1 MRLSPPLWHGEEGL
15 FKFRLGKEWYDDFVR
30 FALEAL
36 AQLGNGQREYLFA
49 SLVEPFPVFEGVTLY
64 DGTVAHVQVVD
75 IGVVLVFGV
84 GEDVDVVYRAAHDDR
99 LGLVFFEQQVLLFQ
113 LLCLFKFQLLG
124 QCVHLFFEM
133 VGQLLDVSAE
143 NLAYLVDFFPIIGLA
158 LHAFA
163 GPFAVFD
170 VILQAHL
177 VFVPF
182 DVLGRQQV
190 GAGAYGIYRAYEFD
204 YGACQLHIGIGAVV
218 FRAVV
223 NDLAGEKH
231 PRKRL
236 VAHRNP
242 GVGLVV
248 FEQYVVAG
256 LVLLDKAVF
265 EVQGIF
271 FAAYNGVFDV
281 ADITHQHGGAQRF
294 VLLVEIGADAPFQ
307 VLGLAYV
314 DDVPFLVEVLVYS
327 GRVGEERQQVVNMFV
342 CSGQGEVSE
351 FDK

>member
-1 MRLSPPLWHGEEGL
+1 MTDL
-15 FKFRLGKEWYDDFVR
+15 
-30 FALEAL
+30 AL
-36 AQLGNGQREYLFA
+36 Y
-49 SLVEPFPVFEGVTLY
+49 
-64 DGTVAHVQVVD
+64 
-75 IGVVLVFGV
+75 
-84 GEDVDVVYRAAHDDR
+84 
-99 LGLVFFEQQVLLFQ
+99 FFEQHVLLFQ

-133 VGQLLDVSAE
+133 VGQLLDVSVE
-143 NLAYLVDFFPIIGLA
+143 NLAYLFDIFQVIGLA

-163 GPFAVFD
+163 RPFAVFD
-170 VILQAHL
+170 VILQTHL

-204 YGACQLHIGIGAVV
+204 YGACQLHIGIGTVV

-231 PRKRL
+231 PWKRL

-242 GVGLVV
+242 RVGLVV

-256 LVLLDKAVF
+256 LVLLDKTVF

-294 VLLVEIGADAPFQ
+294 VPLVEIGADAPFQ

-314 DDVPFLVEVLVYS
+314 DDVPLLVEVLVYS

-342 CSGQGEVSE
+342 GSGQGGLSE
-351 FDK
+351 FDE